1 MRQLVSSPMVV
12 LVLLAGSVFSDAVAG
27 DRELGQYL
35 SSECVTC
42 HRTSG
47 PPMQGIPH
55 IAGWPEDQ
63 FVAVMA
69 AYKEKQR
76 DNPVMQ
82 TIAGR
87 LSEADI
93 AALATFFAGLS
104 PATK

>member
-1 MRQLVSSPMVV
+1 MRQLVSPPVVV
-12 LVLLAGSVFSDAVAG
+12 LVLLAGSAFNDAVAG

-47 PPMQGIPH
+47 QPMQGIPQ

-69 AYKEKQR
+69 AYKDKQR